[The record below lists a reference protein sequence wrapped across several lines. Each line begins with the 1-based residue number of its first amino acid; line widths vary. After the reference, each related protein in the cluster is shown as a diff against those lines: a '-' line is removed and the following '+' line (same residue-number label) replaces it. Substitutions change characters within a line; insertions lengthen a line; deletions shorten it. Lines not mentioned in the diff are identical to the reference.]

1 MAILGS
7 LIEQLVKDLELGTPL
22 TTEVP
27 GVYSFPLDQGLSV
40 IISEIPRGFS
50 LKCSVCPLPL
60 QTNEEYILTQA
71 MLANL
76 FGQGTRGSILGLS
89 PEGSILTLTQ
99 VIDYTVDYKEFRDIL
114 EDFINSVDFWRE
126 EALAQTK
133 T

>member
-1 MAILGS
+1 MAILGN
-7 LIEQLVKDLELGTPL
+7 LMEQLVKDLELGTPL

-27 GVYSFPLDQGLSV
+27 GVYSFPLDLGLSV

-50 LKCSVCPLPL
+50 LKCSICPLP
-60 QTNEEYILTQA
+60 QTNDEQILTQA

-89 PEGSILTLTQ
+89 SEGSILTLTQ

-126 EALAQTK
+126 ETLAQSK